1 MSEQVEA
8 EMRSGIAVIAL
19 NNPPVNAMNAEV
31 RRALDAATT
40 RAATDPAVK
49 AIVLTGKGRCFS
61 GGADIKEFGKPR
73 VRPLL
78 TDLCTSLEMAAK
90 PVIAAIHG
98 VAVGGGTELSL
109 GCHYRVGHFSAMI
122 GLPEVKLGQIPGAGG
137 SQRLPRLIGFGPALD
152 MILTGEQVAAVR
164 AKELGFLDE
173 VVDGDIVEEATA
185 YAQRLIAEGRGP
197 RPTRDIPVDAERAAK
212 AIAEARSKVAKTARG
227 LIAPMKCIDAVER
240 ILNMPIDQA
249 LIEDRV
255 SFDELAVSDQGRAQR
270 HLFFAQRLAEK
281 PSFVPQGTKPIELR
295 RIGVVGCGTMG
306 QGIAAAVARAGFD
319 VTVLETDAGRLKSGI
334 SAIGRILDDKRGAT
348 AASKPGAV
356 TGSQSPEA
364 LADADMVI
372 EAAFEDLLLKKE
384 IFAALARI
392 CGARTLLATNTS
404 SLDINEIASGVAN
417 PERVLGAHFFSPA
430 HVTKL
435 LEIVRADRSSP
446 EAIATL
452 LSFARRIKKAGVVV
466 GVCNGFVG
474 NRMLYAYRS
483 QAEFMLEEGALPHQ
497 VDAAVQNFG
506 FPMGPFAVGD
516 LAGLDVG
523 YRVRQQQRHLA
534 PQGERYSSTVA
545 DRIVEMGR
553 LGQKNGMGWYR
564 YDEGSRK
571 PIPDPVVEALIA
583 EVSKAHGTERRP
595 IGEQEIYERC
605 IFALINEG
613 AKILGEGIA
622 QRPSDID
629 VIWTQGYGFPIGKGG
644 PMFYADQVGLPVVL
658 DRLARLQE
666 RHGEELRPAPFL
678 EDLVRRGQTLGDL
691 NTRQ

>member
-1 MSEQVEA
+1 
-8 EMRSGIAVIAL
+8 
-19 NNPPVNAMNAEV
+19 
-31 RRALDAATT
+31 
-40 RAATDPAVK
+40 
-49 AIVLTGKGRCFS
+49 
-61 GGADIKEFGKPR
+61 
-73 VRPLL
+73 
-78 TDLCTSLEMAAK
+78 
-90 PVIAAIHG
+90 
-98 VAVGGGTELSL
+98 
-109 GCHYRVGHFSAMI
+109 
-122 GLPEVKLGQIPGAGG
+122 
-137 SQRLPRLIGFGPALD
+137 
-152 MILTGEQVAAVR
+152 
-164 AKELGFLDE
+164 
-173 VVDGDIVEEATA
+173 
-185 YAQRLIAEGRGP
+185 
-197 RPTRDIPVDAERAAK
+197 
-212 AIAEARSKVAKTARG
+212 
-227 LIAPMKCIDAVER
+227 
-240 ILNMPIDQA
+240 
-249 LIEDRV
+249 
-255 SFDELAVSDQGRAQR
+255 
-270 HLFFAQRLAEK
+270 
-281 PSFVPQGTKPIELR
+281 
-295 RIGVVGCGTMG
+295 
-306 QGIAAAVARAGFD
+306 

-678 EDLVRRGQTLGDL
+678 EDLVRCGQTLGDL